1 MFDNVEQPSKPDSK
15 SNRDAG
21 KLTRVPSSSKKTSA
35 KQRKQHAHNAP
46 VRRAA
51 SKARG

>member
-1 MFDNVEQPSKPDSK
+1 MRKEKFKANFK
-15 SNRDAG
+15 SNRSIPNRDAS
-21 KLTRVPSSSKKTSA
+21 RAENVSA
-35 KQRKQHAHNAP
+35 KQRKRLAHNAP